1 MTEGTMAETVLVR
14 GATLVDGTGSPARP
28 ADILVSGGVVR
39 AVEAPGVLPADG
51 ATAVDAT
58 GLTVTPGFVDVH
70 SHADNA
76 PFLAEDDVSK
86 ILQGVTTEVVGNCG
100 FSLAPRLASTG
111 EVLEDYSGR
120 IFPPVPWAWERF
132 AELLAATDAAGYVTN
147 YAPLAGHHALRIAAM
162 GMSDAAPDAREQA
175 LMGRLLDEAAE
186 AGAFG
191 LSSGL
196 IYPPGLFSETD
207 ELLELAR
214 RLPAGRP
221 YVTHMRGEGAQLL
234 SSVAE
239 AVRIGEE
246 SGRPVQVSHL
256 KAAGRPN
263 WGLMERALDLLDAAR
278 ARGVRVRHDVY
289 PYTAGSTMLTATLPP
304 WFQEGGEPSVLRRL
318 TDPASLDRLR
328 ADLAENSTEWENLAY
343 GAGWDGVVVASS
355 ASHAYDGMSILEIA
369 AGRDLEPAGALVE
382 VLLAEELKVSMIVHS
397 MREEDLVLALTHP
410 ETMIGSDGLPPGL
423 GGKPHPRMWGTFPRI
438 LGRYVRDQ
446 GRLSLEDAVRKMTG
460 LPAETFGLADRGV
473 VAPGR
478 AADLVAFDSGT
489 VADGADYD
497 TPTRPPRGIAWVMQN
512 GETVVRAGAYLGR
525 RAGRRLVPQG

>member
-1 MTEGTMAETVLVR
+1 MAQRPILVR
-14 GATLVDGTGSPARP
+14 GADLLDGTGAPARP
-28 ADILVSGGVVR
+28 ADILIRDGVVV
-39 AVEAPGVLPADG
+39 AVDAPGVLPAGD
-51 ATAVDAT
+51 AVEVLDAA
-58 GLTVTPGFVDVH
+58 GRTVTPGFIDVH

-76 PFLAEDDVSK
+76 PFLGDDDVSK

-100 FSLAPRLASTG
+100 FSLAPRLDATG
-111 EVLEDYSGR
+111 GVIEDYSRR
-120 IFPPVPWAWERF
+120 IFPPVPWAWRTF

-162 GMSDAAPDAREQA
+162 GMSDQAPDADQLD
-175 LMGRLLDEAAE
+175 LMGRLLDEAME

-207 ELLELAR
+207 ELLTLAR

-234 SSVAE
+234 ASVAE
-239 AVRIGEE
+239 AIRIGEE

-256 KAAGRPN
+256 KAAGKPN
-263 WGLMERALDLLDAAR
+263 WGLMTEAIALLDAAR
-278 ARGVRVRHDVY
+278 ARGVAVRHDVY

-318 TDPASLDRLR
+318 TDPVSLDRLR
-328 ADLAENSTEWENLAY
+328 ADLAVNSTDWENLSY
-343 GAGWDGVVVASS
+343 GAGWDGVVIASS
-355 ASHAYDGMSILEIA
+355 ATHTYDGLSIQDVA
-369 AGRDLEPAGALVE
+369 AQSGGEPFDALVQ

-438 LGRYVRDQ
+438 LARYVRDQ
-446 GRLSLEDAVRKMTG
+446 GHLTLAEAVRKMTS

-478 AADLVAFDSGT
+478 AADLVAFDAGT
-489 VADGADYD
+489 VTDRADYEHS
-497 TPTRPPRGIAWVMQN
+497 TRAPEGIAWVIQN
-512 GETVVRAGAYLGR
+512 GEVVVRDGTFLGR
-525 RAGRRLVPQG
+525 RAGRRLLPEG